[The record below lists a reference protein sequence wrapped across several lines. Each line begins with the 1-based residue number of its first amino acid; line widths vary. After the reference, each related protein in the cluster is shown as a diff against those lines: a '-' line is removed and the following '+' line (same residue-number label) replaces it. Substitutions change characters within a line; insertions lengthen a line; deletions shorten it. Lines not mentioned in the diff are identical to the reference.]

1 MRVKGAEAVSLVGE
15 SPVTT
20 TEGARTRRGLKIA
33 EIWSLESFPM
43 VLQCWSV
50 GQSFFVWTGRNGGQ
64 RLDLF

>member
-1 MRVKGAEAVSLVGE
+1 M
-15 SPVTT
+15 TT

-50 GQSFFVWTGRNGGQ
+50 VLCLDRQKWWAKARFILVWGRTFHEEG
-64 RLDLF
+64 FS